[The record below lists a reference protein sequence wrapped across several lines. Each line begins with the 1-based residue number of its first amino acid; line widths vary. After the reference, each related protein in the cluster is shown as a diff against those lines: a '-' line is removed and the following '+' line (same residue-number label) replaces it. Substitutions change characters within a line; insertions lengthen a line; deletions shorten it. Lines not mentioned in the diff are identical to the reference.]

1 MNRSRRNA
9 CIAATT
15 LAGALA
21 PAATPAGAAFRKRA
35 IGPTD
40 GAWAQANEVRGAQR
54 WLFVSGQIP
63 EDAYG
68 KVPESFKAQ
77 ARLTWDNV
85 VAQLRAAD
93 MDLSNLVKFTM
104 FLSDRR
110 YRREA
115 YEVRA
120 EVFGTKVVPAM
131 TIVIAGIYDEQWLLE
146 IEAIAA
152 A

>member
-15 LAGALA
+15 LAALA

-63 EDAYG
+63 EDANG
-68 KVPESFKAQ
+68 KVPEGFKAQ

-120 EVFGTKVVPAM
+120 EVFGVKVVPAM

>member
-1 MNRSRRNA
+1 MNRQRRDL
-9 CIAATT
+9 CIATAGIAAPATT
-15 LAGALA
+15 ANTAM
-21 PAATPAGAAFRKRA
+21 TQRR
-35 IGPTD
+35 INPTD

-54 WLFVSGQIP
+54 WLFVSGQVP
-63 EDAYG
+63 EDRDG
-68 KVPESFKAQ
+68 KVPADFKAQ
-77 ARLTWDNV
+77 CRLTWDNV

-93 MDLSNLVKFTM
+93 MDLSNLVKFTL

-120 EVFGTKVVPAM
+120 EVFGKTVMPAM
-131 TIVIAGIYDEQWLLE
+131 TIIIVGIYDPQWLLE